1 MGGALVGDIRRR
13 GLGLWPEKVLRQKR
27 EKQLTNPALCKW
39 ENVEKL
45 WSMFAKSLD
54 F

>member
-1 MGGALVGDIRRR
+1 MGRALVTHGDLSGSGRR
-13 GLGLWPEKVLRQKR
+13 KYCAKQ

-39 ENVEKL
+39 ENVKKL
-45 WSMFAKSLD
+45 SSMFSKSLD

>member
-1 MGGALVGDIRRR
+1 MGRALVGRHTAKR
-13 GLGLWPEKVLRQKR
+13 LGLWPEKALRQKQ

-39 ENVEKL
+39 ENVKRL
-45 WSMFAKSLD
+45 SSMFSKSLD

>member
-1 MGGALVGDIRRR
+1 MGRVLAGATYGD
-13 GLGLWPEKVLRQKR
+13 GLGIWPEEVLRQKQ

-39 ENVEKL
+39 ENVKRL
-45 WSMFAKSLD
+45 SSMFSKSLD